1 MNRSDGLADLPAPA
15 SLQYRRPVVRDLAWL
30 VLDGALPLP
39 PVSGDLQSVHLSQ
52 AEREELLDLLAAWD
66 TRAQDDW
73 LGPIEPRLRL
83 GIYTERLI
91 GAWLRHSRLIRLVA
105 MNWPLRD
112 GRTTVGEADF
122 LVERLSL
129 PRDRLQLWE
138 LACKF
143 YLGVADV
150 GWLGP
155 GLLDSLDAKLSRI
168 RSHQLPLIHRPG
180 FRDAWGSAWTAHAW
194 IAGWLLEPAPTL
206 LKRSPQANPGAGL
219 GTRIAGVWAE
229 SGTDSVAI
237 VERQAS
243 ALGVSEWWVLPKRRW
258 LRPVFADD
266 PVPQRLSRLDDG
278 SAALPPAGTGEA
290 DHRMLAG
297 IRWQSCADGLVASE
311 ALRVMLVPAGWARR
325 ARSGLPSDPTRRR
338 HAPD

>member
-1 MNRSDGLADLPAPA
+1 MNRSDGLADLPTPA
-15 SLQYRRPVVRDLAWL
+15 SLQYRRPLVRDLAWL

-39 PVSGDLQSVHLSQ
+39 PASGDLQSVRLST
-52 AEREELLDLLAAWD
+52 AERHELLELLAAWD
-66 TRAQDDW
+66 NRAQDDW
-73 LGPIEPRLRL
+73 LGPIDPRLRL

-112 GRTTVGEADF
+112 GRTTIGEADF

-129 PRDRLQLWE
+129 PGDRLQLWE

-143 YLGVADV
+143 YLGVAEV
-150 GWLGP
+150 GWIGP

-180 FRDAWGSAWTAHAW
+180 FREAWGSAWTAHAW
-194 IAGWLLEPAPTL
+194 VAGWLLEPAPTL
-206 LKRSPQANPGAGL
+206 PNRSPQANAGAGS
-219 GTRIAGVWAE
+219 GARIAGVWAE
-229 SGTDSVAI
+229 CGTDSVSI
-237 VERQAS
+237 VEQQAS
-243 ALGVSEWWVLPKRRW
+243 ALGVTEWWGLPKRRW

-266 PVPQRLSRLDDG
+266 PVPQRWRRLDMA
-278 SAALPPAGTGEA
+278 SAALSPAGMREA
-290 DHRMLAG
+290 DPRMLAG
-297 IRWQSCADGLVASE
+297 IRWQSCADGVVARE

-325 ARSGLPSDPTRRR
+325 ARSVRPMEPVRPRQERD
-338 HAPD
+338 